1 MITLAICDDE
11 IIQRKL
17 NEKKIVQVLENLN
30 TDYNIDEYS
39 DGQELVQSEIFYDMV
54 FLDIK
59 MKKLDGIETAKEIKK
74 INPNVIIVFLTSFDN
89 YVYEAFDVEAF
100 NYIVKPIEDKR
111 LNDVLMLAL
120 NKINTCNENKGD
132 LIIHRD
138 KSIVKIKINNIIYA
152 DVYDRIVTLHLKN
165 AKIEYYSRLK
175 NLEKE
180 LKEKDFFRCHKSYI
194 VNLMHVMRFDK
205 NQILLDNDEVI
216 PISRRNYNSFS
227 KEIIKY
233 IKKTNLL

>member
-11 IIQRKL
+11 FIERKL
-17 NEKKIVQVLENLN
+17 NKKKIVQILENLN

-39 DGQELVQSEIFYDMV
+39 DGQELVQSEMFYDIV

-74 INPNVIIVFLTSFDN
+74 VNQNVIIVFLTSFDN

-111 LNDVLMLAL
+111 LNDVLTLAL
-120 NKINTCNENKGD
+120 NKINICNENKGY

-194 VNLMHVMRFDK
+194 VNLMYVVRFDK
-205 NQILLDNDEVI
+205 NEILLDNDEII

-227 KEIIKY
+227 KEMIKY